1 MLVFKVHI
9 ETKTWIPKGIP
20 FPEDGLLY
28 EYLFTGRKTNKMPVP
43 ELVHGPEFGRF
54 VYSTVGIGRFDW
66 NCASCSAVV
75 FTKKQNDEDEDDDEV
90 QERKR

>member
-20 FPEDGLLY
+20 FPED
-28 EYLFTGRKTNKMPVP
+28 EYLFTGRKTNKTPVP

-66 NCASCSAVV
+66 NCVSCNAVV
-75 FTKKQNDEDEDDDEV
+75 FTKKQNDEDDDEV
-90 QERKR
+90 QEWKR

>member
-1 MLVFKVHI
+1 MNIFLQEEKLI
-9 ETKTWIPKGIP
+9 KRRCQSWS
-20 FPEDGLLY
+20 
-28 EYLFTGRKTNKMPVP
+28 TGQSLDVLCTVQ
-43 ELVHGPEFGRF
+43 
-54 VYSTVGIGRFDW
+54 VGIGRFDW